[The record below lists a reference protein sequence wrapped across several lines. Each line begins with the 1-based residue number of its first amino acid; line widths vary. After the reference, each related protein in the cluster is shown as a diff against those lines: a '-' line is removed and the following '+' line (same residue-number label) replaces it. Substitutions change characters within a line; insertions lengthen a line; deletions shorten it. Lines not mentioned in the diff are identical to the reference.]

1 MTLLSEQPTFICWAS
16 PSKCKIES
24 QPKFIC
30 SAIVPVANICY
41 FSRPMLCPNH
51 FYCNKKAAMFWKD
64 LTFLGSLLSFFVVWD
79 IFWRLQGA
87 VISFYLFSVFLV
99 FFFLFFFSFSHILS
113 YFLSFSLFFPY
124 SFFSTFFFLFSFF
137 FRMVLLQFWNHFLA
151 EQRLSQ
157 NTDR

>member
-99 FFFLFFFSFSHILS
+99 FFFLFFFLLVIFFPIFCPFLFFSLILS
-113 YFLSFSLFFPY
+113 FLLSFSFFP
-124 SFFSTFFFLFSFF
+124 FSSEWSYCNSEITS
-137 FRMVLLQFWNHFLA
+137 
-151 EQRLSQ
+151 
-157 NTDR
+157 